1 MLRSALAA
9 AALLALAV
17 PAAALAESVEIE
29 VNAKVISGTKERP
42 TLNVHA
48 TEDAI
53 DIVLTLQRE
62 DGKRYKHRTG
72 PMAAGSVKKIPIDVP
87 PGREW
92 KFTGSAERRYGKTI
106 ETLGLSFVAEIILPV
121 KLELDKSKV
130 DMENHTLVL
139 KSSRK
144 CQKIEVEV
152 TGDLGQDLGKT
163 TVDFGGAAPGTPLE
177 VKWNQGDGNPMK
189 IVLRVW
195 DTDNFYEGIEL
206 YPWHI
211 YIPHE
216 EVNFATGSF
225 KIEKA
230 EEPKLDSSIEQVK
243 EAIEKYGKW
252 ADIKLFI
259 AGHTDTVGPTDSN
272 RTLSLNRARAIA
284 EWFRRHGLRIPVLFE
299 GFGEEALKVQT
310 ADETDELANRR
321 VEYIVAIEPPSI
333 SHARAASWKSVR

>member
-1 MLRSALAA
+1 MLRTALAA
-9 AALLALAV
+9 AVLLVAV
-17 PAAALAESVEIE
+17 PAASRAESVEIE

-42 TLNVHA
+42 TLGIHA
-48 TEDAI
+48 TEDAM
-53 DIVLTLQRE
+53 DIVVTLERE
-62 DGKRYKHRTG
+62 DGKKFKMRTG
-72 PMAAGSVKKIPIDVP
+72 PMAAGSVKKLPIEVP

-106 ETLGLSFVAEIILPV
+106 ETLGLNFVAEIILPV
-121 KLELDKSKV
+121 KLELDKTKV
-130 DMENHTLVL
+130 DMEKHSLVL

-152 TGDLGQDLGKT
+152 TGDMGQELGKS
-163 TVDFGGAAPGTPLE
+163 TVDFGGAAPGTDLN
-177 VKWNQGDGNPMK
+177 VTWTQGDGNPMK

-195 DTDNFYEGIEL
+195 DTDNFYEGLEL

-225 KIEKA
+225 KIEKK
-230 EEPKLDSSIEQVK
+230 EEPKLESSIGEVK
-243 EAIEKYGKW
+243 DAIEKYGKW
-252 ADIKLFI
+252 AEIKLFI

-272 RTLSLNRARAIA
+272 RTLSLNRAKAIA
-284 EWFRRHGLRIPVLFE
+284 EWFRRNGLRIPVLFE

-310 ADETDELANRR
+310 ADEADELANRR
-321 VEYIVAIEPPSI
+321 VEYIVGIEPPSI
-333 SHARAASWKSVR
+333 TASRPASWKQVR